1 MNCQQSYSN
10 NFDHCPVYEGTQI
23 VGYKYS
29 EPCMIL
35 DCEEDQTQKV
45 IPFLLDQMESIRIP
59 KFNLTLESEHV
70 KLAMSDVDVGLVS
83 AVAVLGFVLL
93 VVIGLFCFC
102 CYKFG
107 PKAVM
112 KTIMKCRCRPGTV
125 SNVVAVPEVVSPP
138 VVCPLRRALEQW
150 GTSGNV
156 SNTTPVVGLLTNNPL
171 REALNAW
178 NDTPDHQVVEI
189 SEIDENVHN
198 HQIDDVQV
206 SDDQIN
212 SEFDNEFEDQVLI
225 DLNSDRGSVHFH
237 QYENANVS
245 SVSV

>member
-23 VGYKYS
+23 VGYSYS

-35 DCEEDQTQKV
+35 NCEEDKTRKV
-45 IPFLLDQMESIRIP
+45 LPYLLEQLDSIRIP
-59 KFNLTLESEHV
+59 KFNMTLETENV
-70 KLAMSDVDVGLVS
+70 KVALTGVDVGLIS
-83 AVAVLGFVLL
+83 AVAVLGCVLL
-93 VVIGLFCFC
+93 VMCGLVCFC
-102 CYKFG
+102 CYRWG
-107 PKAVM
+107 PKTVLKTVM
-112 KTIMKCRCRPGTV
+112 KCKCRGTV
-125 SNVVAVPEVVSPP
+125 PNVVAVPEVVSPP

-206 SDDQIN
+206 SDDQII